1 MVKYTFTDGD
11 NKIDVGKKIKKRR
24 KELKITQKQLA
35 TVTGCT
41 FQQIQKY
48 EDGYTRVSIPAFL
61 KICSALHTHP
71 CYFFDKL
78 SFAEETYGDIHGDLE
93 IKLLAAF
100 RTVTNEQIKIRIIK
114 LVEAVISCS

>member
-1 MVKYTFTDGD
+1 MVKYTFAGD
-11 NKIDVGKKIKKRR
+11 DVDIGKKIKKRR

-35 TVTGCT
+35 TAAGCT

-48 EDGYTRVSIPAFL
+48 EDGHTRISIPAFL

-71 CYFFDKL
+71 CYFFDKF
-78 SFAEETYGDIHGDLE
+78 SFSEKAYDMHGDLE
-93 IKLLAAF
+93 VKLLTAF
-100 RTVTNEQIKIRIIK
+100 RTVTNEQVKIRIVK